1 MRDEQGLGRGPRGPG
16 SGVWSLQHSV
26 PGRRGT
32 RGTRHPRAHRRGP
45 LTNLPT
51 LDRLRSHLRGRTG
64 LTASAVEVGRVAY
77 RLAHP
82 VSADDLIDEEDFDR
96 DERLPYWAELW
107 PSALALARHLSKRD
121 LTGIHAVELGCG
133 VGLPTIVA
141 LARGAT
147 VLATD
152 HYEAALDFTAHNAS
166 ANLDREPDTALLDW
180 RTPEIESPRTFDI
193 VLAADVLY
201 ERKNAAALADLVPK
215 LLASGGEAIFADPR
229 RDEAFVYLEAM
240 KENGFEDAVEEVTVE
255 QGTRN
260 VKVLLHHLRR

>member
-1 MRDEQGLGRGPRGPG
+1 MTE
-16 SGVWSLQHSV
+16 STVEV
-26 PGRRGT
+26 
-32 RGTRHPRAHRRGP
+32 GP
-45 LTNLPT
+45 LT
-51 LDRLRSHLRGRTG
+51 
-64 LTASAVEVGRVAY
+64 Y

-107 PSALALARHLSKRD
+107 PSALALSRHLWTRD
-121 LTGIHAVELGCG
+121 LTAIRAIELGCG

-152 HYEAALDFTAHNAS
+152 HYEAALDFTAHNAG
-166 ANLDREPDTALLDW
+166 ANLVRAPDTALLDW
-180 RTPEIESPRTFDI
+180 RTPKVEGLGPFDL

-215 LLASGGEAIFADPR
+215 LLAPGGEALFADPR
-229 RDEAFVYLEAM
+229 RDEAPVFLKAMEAS
-240 KENGFEDAVEEVTVE
+240 GFGDAVEEATVE
-255 QGTRN
+255 QDTRK